1 MEPLSKLLLMS
12 TRKREL
18 ESAIEVVKNRMNR
31 DAWRILEATKE
42 IQEIDREAEKLNGEQ
57 AEKQENKYKYGQA

>member
-1 MEPLSKLLLMS
+1 MS

-18 ESAIEVVKNRMNR
+18 ESAIEVYKNRMNR

-42 IQEIDREAEKLNGEQ
+42 IQEIDREAEKLNAQ
-57 AEKQENKYKYGQA
+57 EKENREEFFKFGKQTN